1 MIIPFFTVDLREAS
15 ASVLAYIGD
24 SVYELYVRCHV
35 AEKFSTS
42 SGKMHKHTIKYSS
55 ATSQAVAMRALEK
68 ELTEEEDKYYRRGR
82 NSNPNSMSKN
92 AAPADY
98 MEATG
103 FESLLGYL
111 FLDNQNAR
119 MEYIISKAFEYID
132 SQNKR

>member
-1 MIIPFFTVDLREAS
+1 
-15 ASVLAYIGD
+15 
-24 SVYELYVRCHV
+24 
-35 AEKFSTS
+35 
-42 SGKMHKHTIKYSS
+42 
-55 ATSQAVAMRALEK
+55 
-68 ELTEEEDKYYRRGR
+68 
-82 NSNPNSMSKN
+82 MSKN

-132 SQNKR
+132 SQNKG